1 MKVMVLIGETGSG
14 KSTQLVQYLANS
26 GFSIKCSLVC
36 TQPRKVAAM
45 SLQQR
50 VVGECKRCYGG
61 IHYVNCFTTYTP
73 RECSLVKVNY
83 MTDHVLLQ
91 LCMSD
96 SVLADINYIIV
107 DEAHEE
113 NNTTSSPNKPMI
125 SGSNEV
131 GNHP

>member
-1 MKVMVLIGETGSG
+1 MLLIGETGSG
-14 KSTQLVQYLANS
+14 KSTQLVQYLADS
-26 GFSIKCSLVC
+26 GFAIKGSLVC

-50 VVGECKRCYGG
+50 VVGECKGCYGR
-61 IHYVNCFTTYTP
+61 IQSVNCFTTYTP
-73 RECSLVKVNY
+73 RESSLVKVNY

-96 SVLADINYIIV
+96 SELADISCIIL
-107 DEAHEE
+107 DEAHED
-113 NNTTSSPNKPMI
+113 NNTTSSANKPII